1 MHISEAEGEKNKEP
15 RYRITHS
22 KTKMHTIM
30 CIHTHTH
37 TLKGMWNKHD
47 WLMNEVPRGY
57 GMIEIDGQRISNTI
71 QGLWIEDNPSF
82 HFLSTP
88 CNTRSSCFPVLSM
101 VPESHQPSALS
112 RPPPIPTPNPHPPFH
127 FYWKSLSTPWHS
139 RSPHPKPFNFSG
151 CQQGSL
157 WSGVVPTGQQQV
169 GTSKSV
175 HSIEFCAW
183 ESNIGYLKAKRR
195 RSGGCILMGGSRNPL
210 PCWLPQL
217 P

>member
-1 MHISEAEGEKNKEP
+1 MHISEAEREKNKEP

-22 KTKMHTIM
+22 KMKMHTIM

-88 CNTRSSCFPVLSM
+88 CDTRSSCFPVLSM

-112 RPPPIPTPNPHPPFH
+112 RPPPIPTP
-127 FYWKSLSTPWHS
+127 LSTSIENLFPHHGTLAPHTPS
-139 RSPHPKPFNFSG
+139 RSILVGASRAVCEVG
-151 CQQGSL
+151 LCLLGSNKWAHQNPCTL
-157 WSGVVPTGQQQV
+157 LSFVRGNPT
-169 GTSKSV
+169 
-175 HSIEFCAW
+175 
-183 ESNIGYLKAKRR
+183 
-195 RSGGCILMGGSRNPL
+195 
-210 PCWLPQL
+210 
-217 P
+217 

>member
-1 MHISEAEGEKNKEP
+1 M
-15 RYRITHS
+15 RYKGIWNDRDRWPKDIQH
-22 KTKMHTIM
+22 HTRLMDWGQSFLPFPFNSLRHPLIM
-30 CIHTHTH
+30 
-37 TLKGMWNKHD
+37 L
-47 WLMNEVPRGY
+47 
-57 GMIEIDGQRISNTI
+57 
-71 QGLWIEDNPSF
+71 
-82 HFLSTP
+82 P
-88 CNTRSSCFPVLSM
+88 CFVNGAR
-101 VPESHQPSALS
+101 EPSAQCTFTA
-112 RPPPIPTPNPHPPFH
+112 TPNPHPPFH